1 MLAMWIVYS
10 LVLVTVI
17 FQLELFILLNLS
29 YHNVRSSHLAQHGEL
44 TGYGISDPWRIDFGN
59 WQVDY
64 SDPFSHCECFAIL
77 RPVMLVGVSTN
88 SI

>member
-1 MLAMWIVYS
+1 MLAIRIFFS

-17 FQLELFILLNLS
+17 FQLTLFFLLNLS

-44 TGYGISDPWRIDFGN
+44 TGYGISDPWQVHFGN

-64 SDPFSHCECFAIL
+64 L
-77 RPVMLVGVSTN
+77 
-88 SI
+88 